1 MNDQI
6 MFKKKKKAPSRLASA
21 RCSVRVLVRGD
32 SDVESE
38 RNFNGEASMC
48 VVYNERLS
56 CSSF

>member
-1 MNDQI
+1 